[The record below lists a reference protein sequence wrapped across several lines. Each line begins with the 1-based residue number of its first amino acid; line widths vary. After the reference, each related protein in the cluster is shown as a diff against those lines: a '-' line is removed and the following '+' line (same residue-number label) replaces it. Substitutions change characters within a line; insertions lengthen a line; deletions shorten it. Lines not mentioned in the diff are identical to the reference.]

1 MFIRWKKG
9 FKMKMKRIIVCSLVL
24 IITTLMVGCS
34 GEAVANVSTSNG
46 LSKATKLALGTL
58 KLEGSANAVS
68 IPQATELLTLWE
80 AYQSLSNSD
89 TASPV
94 ELDALVE
101 QIHGVMTVEQIK
113 AIEAMAFTDQ
123 SVSEVMQSMGDS
135 TSVNAPVSTPN
146 TSELSQGAPMGGP
159 PGMPGGGGDSVM
171 SEINSGMVTQSTPAA
186 SQPTLSTQT
195 NQVDGM
201 LLNVLIRLLE
211 TRSQEA
217 G

>member
-46 LSKATKLALGTL
+46 LSKATKLTLGTL

-89 TASPV
+89 TTSQV

-101 QIHGVMTVEQIK
+101 QIHAVMTAEQIK
-113 AIEAMAFTDQ
+113 AIEAMALTDQ

-135 TSVNAPVSTPN
+135 TSVNAPVRTPN

>member
-9 FKMKMKRIIVCSLVL
+9 FKMKMKLIFVCSLVL

-46 LSKATKLALGTL
+46 LSIATTLILGTL
-58 KLEGSANAVS
+58 KLEGSANAVT

-89 TASPV
+89 TASLV

-101 QIHGVMTVEQIK
+101 QIHGVMTAEQIK
-113 AIEAMAFTDQ
+113 AIEAMALTDQ
-123 SVSEVMQSMGDS
+123 SVSEVMQSLGDS

-146 TSELSQGAPMGGP
+146 TSELSQGAPMGGS
-159 PGMPGGGGDSVM
+159 PGIPGGGGDSVM

-186 SQPTLSTQT
+186 SQPAVSSQT
-195 NQVDGM
+195 SQVDWM